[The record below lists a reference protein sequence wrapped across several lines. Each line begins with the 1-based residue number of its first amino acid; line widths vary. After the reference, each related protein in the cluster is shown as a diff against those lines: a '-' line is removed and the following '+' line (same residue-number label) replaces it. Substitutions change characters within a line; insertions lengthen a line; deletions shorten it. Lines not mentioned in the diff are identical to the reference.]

1 MQSHTQSNLSFYQ
14 NQAKKENKRIKLR
27 ISFATRRIFKNF
39 ISQEI
44 KKNHQVQRLITF
56 KRFYI
61 LLAERKKITFDKYLQ
76 NKTRLE
82 NRISKHNNTIS
93 IKPITKVIP
102 TTEINTLNE
111 LIPVTPTTATKTIL
125 NDINTLTNQIN
136 RLTKLNSYATFLN
149 RNLEKITF
157 YKYRQILL
165 SIRNKIDLKQ
175 RVLNLLLWEKERL
188 IKVA

>member
-175 RVLNLLLWEKERL
+175 RILNLLLWEKERL

>member
-1 MQSHTQSNLSFYQ
+1 MQSNKQSNSSFYQ
-14 NQAKKENKRIKLR
+14 NNEEK
-27 ISFATRRIFKNF
+27 
-39 ISQEI
+39 
-44 KKNHQVQRLITF
+44 
-56 KRFYI
+56 
-61 LLAERKKITFDKYLQ
+61 Q
-76 NKTRLE
+76 NSRP
-82 NRISKHNNTIS
+82 NTIS
-93 IKPITKVIP
+93 TDDLIKSNKLLIKNRKFETLRKYAFHLVSKDKISFEKYQS
-102 TTEINTLNE
+102 TSKRLKIIIDTNWNKYVAFWELINSSINNHSTVSQTEINTLNE
-111 LIPVTPTTATKTIL
+111 LIPVTPTTATKTIS